1 MKEKINYLFVLFCV
15 FAINMYSQP
24 YNFPI
29 RPGDEEWKQFN
40 NSEEMYLA
48 CQIPEE
54 MLKSMS
60 TGDLVTT
67 CLNYP
72 LLSTLFAYDDLQT
85 GFNALT
91 KKFNGIQ
98 ELISRKDS
106 GTELIKVYSKMSPNN
121 YNSEWTDEQKGNFTF
136 EFSYIETFLA
146 QKVILSTLI
155 VAEKKDLVK
164 LCFDKYNSK
173 QKHISIFSTHGTS
186 ISIWVMGRSLES
198 DTSQNLESDK
208 ANFAKSIFIE
218 KGLLVDLAIIDD
230 IMEKGRMFIE

>member
-1 MKEKINYLFVLFCV
+1 MKEKINYLFILFCV
-15 FAINMYSQP
+15 LAINMYSQP

-29 RPGDEEWKQFN
+29 RPGDEEWKQFK

-48 CQIPEE
+48 CQIPKGL
-54 MLKSMS
+54 LKSMS
-60 TGDLVTT
+60 TKDLVTT

-72 LLSTLFAYDDLQT
+72 LISTLFAYDDLQT

-106 GTELIKVYSKMSPNN
+106 GTELINVYSKMSPNN

-146 QKVILSTLI
+146 QKVILSTLTF
-155 VAEKKDLVK
+155 AEKKYLVK
-164 LCFDKYNSK
+164 LCTDKYNSK
-173 QKHISIFSTHGTS
+173 QKHISIFGTHGTS
-186 ISIWVMGRSLES
+186 ISIWVIGRTLES
-198 DTSQNLESDK
+198 DSTQNLESYKTD
-208 ANFAKSIFIE
+208 FAKNFFID
-218 KGLLVDLAIIDD
+218 KGLLVDLAIIED
-230 IMEKGRMFIE
+230 ILEKGRKFTE